1 MEISSKKKKEE
12 TTEKSDKAEK
22 AKKHI
27 TKFREAWRE
36 KTLGY
41 IMAAFGLVAGLAW
54 NDAIKS
60 AIEYCFPVTADTVYA
75 QFLYALFFTTLLVA
89 FSIYVV
95 GSLEKEEKKKK

>member
-1 MEISSKKKKEE
+1 MEEKKDKKKEE
-12 TTEKSDKAEK
+12 SAEKSDKTEK
-22 AKKHI
+22 AKKHMV
-27 TKFREAWRE
+27 KFRRAWRE

-54 NDAIKS
+54 NDAIKG

-75 QFLYALFFTTLLVA
+75 KFLYALFFTTLLVA

-95 GSLEKEEKKKK
+95 GSMEKEEKKKK

>member
-1 MEISSKKKKEE
+1 MEDKKDKKKQEATK
-12 TTEKSDKAEK
+12 KSEK
-22 AKKHI
+22 AGKAKEHMA
-27 TKFREAWRE
+27 KFRLEWRE

-54 NDAIKS
+54 NDAIKG

-75 QFLYALFFTTLLVA
+75 KFLYALFFTTLLVA